1 MASLLKF
8 ALLRPAEQL
17 LNLALR
23 KDPHLLNTLYGQAP
37 DKIVALQ
44 CTSLPG
50 FEIGLQFTQQG
61 LRLLSVSDQPPAA
74 SITGPAAA
82 LMGLLTSE
90 DPAAAL
96 HHPQLQLHGDVHL
109 VQALHRSISR
119 LELDW
124 SDFFSNPAFQLVS
137 QAMKSSAAAV
147 QQGII
152 SLRQDTADYLQ
163 HESDLLPTRAE
174 VHDLTARTESLRLRI
189 DRLRARLDQLKPPA
203 SI

>member
-8 ALLRPAEQL
+8 TLLRPAEQV
-17 LNLALR
+17 LNLAMR
-23 KDPHLLNTLYGQAP
+23 KDPHLLRTLYRQAP
-37 DKIVALQ
+37 DKVITLQ

-50 FEIGLQFTQQG
+50 FEIGLHFTEQG
-61 LRLLSVSDQPPAA
+61 LRLLSESDQAPAA

-82 LMGLLTSE
+82 LLGLLTSD

-124 SDFFSNPAFQLVS
+124 SDLFRNPAFQIAS
-137 QAMKSSAAAV
+137 QAIKSSATV
-147 QQGII
+147 MRQ
-152 SLRQDTADYLQ
+152 SLNSLGMDTADYLQ
-163 HESDLLPTRAE
+163 HESDLLPSRSE
-174 VHDLTARTESLRLRI
+174 VNDFTARTEALRLRI
-189 DRLRARLDQLKPPA
+189 DRLQARLAQIKPPA